1 MVSQG
6 NYDGAIYNLSLIPE
20 VCQDCYYECLD
31 LTTNYYQQ
39 KIDTDCAKKL
49 QESNAIWAA
58 GRNGAAAQNCAEI
71 LKTVYPTAN
80 CQADLKAFNAKVSS
94 KLAADEKKAWEFRM
108 KQYEDNVAKEKEKMR
123 TAKEKS
129 ERDDAYREKQ
139 AGRNLELDKLKVNA
153 YREIAITY
161 AKNQPKT
168 VTYNNIY
175 WR

>member
-1 MVSQG
+1 
-6 NYDGAIYNLSLIPE
+6 
-20 VCQDCYYECLD
+20 
-31 LTTNYYQQ
+31 
-39 KIDTDCAKKL
+39 
-49 QESNAIWAA
+49 
-58 GRNGAAAQNCAEI
+58 
-71 LKTVYPTAN
+71 
-80 CQADLKAFNAKVSS
+80 
-94 KLAADEKKAWEFRM
+94 M

-123 TAKEKS
+123 VAEEKS
-129 ERDDAYREKQ
+129 ERDDVYRENQSQRDAEFNEKQ